1 MSKIKNLWNSCG
13 FIFKAFLVI
22 MGFCCLMAAL
32 ANPIIFIA
40 VPVALVVIIPVF
52 YFVTMGCTKFMDSV
66 NNELEKE
73 ENRKQRQKENFIKDQ
88 KYLDGTNI
96 FDIGDNI
103 SKYFNE
109 HHWQYL
115 EENYGFQDVKNL
127 FLNLTEIA
135 NQNSIYSSFVN
146 NFEKLHALGS
156 IGTGTEPHVIGAN
169 VSYTYLEAVQE
180 FMWQHGYDPFSK
192 KDRIYVRDNFK
203 EDLYYLKKATLEI
216 YLKALYKDNKSVFV
230 DQSFQYYIIED
241 QNGETRWF
249 YFDS

>member
-73 ENRKQRQKENFIKDQ
+73 ENRKQRQKENYIKDQ
-88 KYLDGTNI
+88 KYLDGLDI
-96 FDIGDNI
+96 FEIGNDI
-103 SKYFNE
+103 Y
-109 HHWQYL
+109 QYEQKNFYAIL
-115 EENYGFQDVKNL
+115 RENYGFDDIKKME
-127 FLNLTEIA
+127 EIIFIEA
-135 NQNSIYSSFVN
+135 QNNSIYSKYIVN
-146 NFEKLHALGS
+146 FQKWHELCPDEPWVVSICVVPLYILGV
-156 IGTGTEPHVIGAN
+156 H
-169 VSYTYLEAVQE
+169 E
-180 FMWQHGYDPFSK
+180 FMWQRGYDPFSK

-241 QNGETRWF
+241 QSGETRWF
-249 YFDS
+249 YFD

>member
-1 MSKIKNLWNSCG
+1 MNKIKNLWNSCG

-22 MGFCCLMAAL
+22 TGFCALMSAL

-66 NNELEKE
+66 SNELVKE
-73 ENRKQRQKENFIKDQ
+73 ENRKQRQKDKFIKEQ
-88 KYLDGTNI
+88 KYLDGSI
-96 FDIGDNI
+96 ILDIGDNI
-103 SKYFNE
+103 LEYFNE
-109 HHWQYL
+109 HHWKYL
-115 EENYGFQDVKNL
+115 EENYGFQDVTNL
-127 FLNLTEIA
+127 FLNLAEIA
-135 NQNSIYSSFVN
+135 NANSVFSPFVKD
-146 NFEKLHALGS
+146 FEKRHIAAGS
-156 IGTGTEPHVIGAN
+156 KPYVIGAN
-169 VSYTYLEAVQE
+169 IRYIYKEAVEE

-203 EDLYYLKKATLEI
+203 EDLYYLKKASLEI

>member
-1 MSKIKNLWNSCG
+1 MRKIAELWNSCG

-88 KYLDGTNI
+88 KYLDGSI
-96 FDIGDNI
+96 ILDIGDDI
-103 SKYFNE
+103 LEYFNE
-109 HHWQYL
+109 HHWKYL
-115 EENYGFQDVKNL
+115 EENYGFQDVTKL
-127 FLNLTEIA
+127 FLNLAEIA
-135 NQNSIYSSFVN
+135 NKNSIYSPFIDN
-146 NFEKLHALGS
+146 LKERHIAAFGK
-156 IGTGTEPHVIGAN
+156 PDVIVAN
-169 VSYTYLEAVQE
+169 IRYIYQEAVEE
-180 FMWQHGYDPFSK
+180 FMWQHGYDPYSK
-192 KDRIYVRDNFK
+192 KDRVNVRDNFK
-203 EDLYYLKKATLEI
+203 EDLYYIKKAALEI
-216 YLKALYKDNKSVFV
+216 YLKALYKDNKSVFI
-230 DQSFQYYIIED
+230 DQNFQYYIIED

-249 YFDS
+249 YFD